1 MSARSHLVSSLRI
14 RGPLPLGLR
23 PGLRAGVL
31 FMCSLLVIGAAV
43 AVSANVSD
51 HLAAAAIDEAVGSTE
66 AVVRG
71 FVDPMIGSGGLAKL
85 TSGEAVAIDDELE
98 RLVASGKI
106 LRIKVWAA
114 DGTVIASDLPA
125 LRGRQFEVDE
135 DLADVM
141 HGDVVTGITDADDEE
156 NVFEHGLADRF
167 LEMYLPIRVPG
178 QADPVGVY
186 EIYQDAAPIEAQID
200 QTRRDVLV
208 IVGSMGAVLLVLLFA
223 AFSGAS
229 RLLARQNRDLR
240 RSEER
245 FRSLVQNS
253 IDVQLIVNA
262 DGTITYESA
271 AVERVLGYR
280 AEERIGRNAL
290 DILHPDDRP
299 WAQQMMTD
307 VARLPASQV
316 AAEVRVRHADGSWLV
331 IEAVAKN
338 LLDDPAV
345 GGIVVNYRDVTGR
358 KSLEDELKRQA
369 FHDSLT
375 GLANRALFA
384 DRLQHAISRAER
396 SPTGLAVLF
405 LDLDDFKTVNDSLG
419 HSEGDLLLVAVADRL
434 RASLRASDTIA
445 RMGGDEFAILIED
458 PVDGETPMDVGRRML
473 ARLEPPFVHSGK
485 ELFVRASIG
494 IATTRSRDHT
504 ADEVLRNADVAM
516 YTAKTNGKNRLE
528 VFEPGMHTA
537 ALTRLALK
545 GDLERAL
552 ERGEFTLVYQPIVRL
567 AGGRLSGVEALLR
580 WQHRDRG
587 TVGPT
592 EFIPVAEET
601 GVILP
606 LGRWVLE
613 RACTQAAAWN
623 AISPHPITMSVNV
636 SGRQL
641 QHPAFA
647 ADVAAVLTSTGL
659 APQLLTLELTE
670 SVLMQDAE
678 AATALLVELKSLG
691 VRLAIDDFGTG
702 YSSLNY
708 LRRFPIDELKI
719 DRSFVA
725 SLDDGP
731 TQSAVV
737 LSILRLGETLRLETV
752 AEGIEEASQLAA
764 LRDLGADL
772 GQGYLFARPL
782 DAVAVTDLIVADAPL
797 CEPAPTGEPAP
808 RAGIAEPPA
817 ARHIA

>member
-1 MSARSHLVSSLRI
+1 MR
-14 RGPLPLGLR
+14 LPNPSPNVR

-31 FMCSLLVIGAAV
+31 FMCLLLVVGAAV

-51 HLAAAAIDEAVGSTE
+51 HLSRAAVDEAVASTE

-71 FVDPMIGSGGLAKL
+71 FVDPMIGGDGLANL
-85 TSGEAVAIDDELE
+85 TSGEATAIDGELE
-98 RLVASGKI
+98 HLVASGKI
-106 LRIKVWAA
+106 LRIKVWAP
-114 DGTVIASDLPA
+114 DGTVVASDLPA
-125 LRGRQFEVDE
+125 LRGRSFPVDD
-135 DLADVM
+135 DLEEALD
-141 HGDVVTGITDADDEE
+141 GSIETGISDGTAEE
-156 NVFEHGLADRF
+156 NVFEQGLADRF
-167 LEMYLPIRVPG
+167 LEMYLPIRLPG
-178 QADPVGVY
+178 SGEVVGVY
-186 EIYQDAAPIEAQID
+186 EIYQDAASIEAHID

-208 IVGSMGAVLLVLLFA
+208 IVGAMAAGLLLLLFA

-229 RLLARQNRDLR
+229 RLLARQNRELR

-245 FRSLVQNS
+245 FQSLVRNS
-253 IDVQLIVNA
+253 IDVQLIA
-262 DGTITYESA
+262 DAGGRITYESA
-271 AVERVLGYR
+271 AVERVRGYR
-280 AEERIGRNAL
+280 PEERIGRNIL
-290 DILHPDDRP
+290 DDVHPDDRE
-299 WAQQMMTD
+299 WAAQMVRD
-307 VARLPASQV
+307 VARLPGAQV

-345 GGIVVNYRDVTGR
+345 GGVVVNYRDVTAR

-396 SPTGLAVLF
+396 TPTELAVLF
-405 LDLDDFKTVNDSLG
+405 VDLDDFKTVNDSLG
-419 HSEGDLLLVAVADRL
+419 HSEGDLLLIAVADRL
-434 RASLRASDTIA
+434 RAGVRAGDTIA

-458 PVDGETPMDVGRRML
+458 PIAGETPVDVGLRML
-473 ARLEPPFVHSGK
+473 AQLEPPFAHGGK
-485 ELFVRASIG
+485 EIFVHASIG
-494 IATTRSRDHT
+494 VATTRSRDHT

-516 YTAKTNGKNRLE
+516 YTAKSNGKNRLE

-537 ALTRLALK
+537 ALTRQALK

-552 ERGEFTLVYQPIVRL
+552 ERGEFRLLYQPIVRL
-567 AGGRLSGVEALLR
+567 GGGRLSGVEALLR

-587 TVGPT
+587 TVAPAD
-592 EFIPVAEET
+592 FIPVAEET
-601 GVILP
+601 GLILP

-613 RACTQAAAWN
+613 HACAQAAAWN
-623 AISPHPITMSVNV
+623 AISSHAITMSVNV

-641 QHPAFA
+641 QQPAFA
-647 ADVAAVLTSTGL
+647 AEVAEVLASTGL
-659 APQLLTLELTE
+659 APELLTLELTE

-678 AATALLVELKSLG
+678 AAIAMLVDLKSLG

-737 LSILRLGETLRLETV
+737 LSILRLGETLHLETV
-752 AEGIEEASQLAA
+752 AEGIEEPSQLAV

-782 DAVAVTDLIVADAPL
+782 DVGAMTDLIESDAPL
-797 CEPAPTGEPAP
+797 GEPAVEVDG
-808 RAGIAEPPA
+808 RQPP

>member
-1 MSARSHLVSSLRI
+1 MR
-14 RGPLPLGLR
+14 LPFPPPNVR

-31 FMCSLLVIGAAV
+31 ATCSLLVVGAAV

-51 HLAAAAIDEAVGSTE
+51 HLSRAAVDEAVASTE

-71 FVDPMIGSGGLAKL
+71 FVDPMIGAAGLANL
-85 TSGEAVAIDDELE
+85 TSGEATAIDGELQH
-98 RLVASGKI
+98 LVASGKI
-106 LRIKVWAA
+106 LRIKVWAP
-114 DGTVIASDLPA
+114 DGTVVASDLPA
-125 LRGRQFEVDE
+125 LRNMKFPVDD
-135 DLADVM
+135 DLGEALEGTVE
-141 HGDVVTGITDADDEE
+141 TGFSDATAEE
-156 NVFEHGLADRF
+156 NVFEKGLADQF
-167 LEMYLPIRVPG
+167 LEMYLPIRLAGSTDVIG
-178 QADPVGVY
+178 AY
-186 EIYQDAAPIEAQID
+186 EIYQDAAPILSHID
-200 QTRRDVLV
+200 ATRRDVLV
-208 IVGSMGAVLLVLLFA
+208 IVGAMAAGLLLVLFG

-229 RLLARQNRDLR
+229 RLLARQNRELR

-245 FRSLVQNS
+245 FQSLVRNS
-253 IDVQLIVNA
+253 IDVQLIA
-262 DGTITYESA
+262 DANGRITYESA
-271 AVERVLGYR
+271 AVERVRGYR
-280 AEERIGRNAL
+280 PQERIGRHIL
-290 DILHPDDRP
+290 DDVHPDDRE
-299 WAQQMMTD
+299 WAASMVRD
-307 VARLPASQV
+307 VARNPGSQV
-316 AAEVRVRHADGSWLV
+316 ATEVRVRHADGSWLV

-338 LLDDPAV
+338 LIDDPAV
-345 GGIVVNYRDVTGR
+345 GGVVVNYRDVTAR

-396 SPTGLAVLF
+396 TPTALAVLF
-405 LDLDDFKTVNDSLG
+405 IDLDDFKTVNDSLG
-419 HSEGDLLLVAVADRL
+419 HSEGDLLLIAVSDRL
-434 RASLRASDTIA
+434 RAGVRAGDTIA
-445 RMGGDEFAILIED
+445 RMGGDEFAVLVED
-458 PVDGETPMDVGRRML
+458 QVDGETPVDVGRRL
-473 ARLEPPFVHSGK
+473 LEQLEAPFVHGGK

-494 IATTRSRDHT
+494 IATTRSQDHT

-516 YTAKTNGKNRLE
+516 YTAKSKGKNRLE

-567 AGGRLSGVEALLR
+567 GGGRLSGVEALLR

-587 TVGPT
+587 TVAPAD
-592 EFIPVAEET
+592 FIPVAEET
-601 GVILP
+601 GLILP

-613 RACTQAAAWN
+613 HACAQAAAWN
-623 AISPHPITMSVNV
+623 AISPKPITISVNV

-641 QHPAFA
+641 QQPTFSSE
-647 ADVAAVLTSTGL
+647 VSAVLAATGL
-659 APQLLTLELTE
+659 APELLTLELTE

-678 AATALLVELKSLG
+678 AAIAMLSELKSLG

-737 LSILRLGETLRLETV
+737 LSILRLSETLHLETV
-752 AEGIEEASQLAA
+752 AEGIEEPSQLAV

-782 DAVAVTDLIVADAPL
+782 DVGAVTTLIEADEPLGEAPVVD
-797 CEPAPTGEPAP
+797 GRQP
-808 RAGIAEPPA
+808 R

>member
-1 MSARSHLVSSLRI
+1 MNH
-14 RGPLPLGLR
+14 PTLPPVAR

-31 FMCSLLVIGAAV
+31 LMCSILVVGAAV
-43 AVSANVSD
+43 AVSTNVSD
-51 HLAAAAIDEAVGSTE
+51 HLSKAAVDEAVASTE

-71 FVDPMIGSGGLAKL
+71 FVDPMVNG
-85 TSGEAVAIDDELE
+85 TSLSTVSTGEMANINAELE
-98 RLVASGKI
+98 HLVASGKI
-106 LRIKVWAA
+106 LRIKIWAA
-114 DGTVIASDLPA
+114 DGTVVASDLPA
-125 LRGRQFEVDE
+125 LRGRKFDPDE
-135 DLADVM
+135 DLGEAMD
-141 HGDVVTGITDADDEE
+141 GEVVTGFSDADDAE

-167 LEMYLPIRVPG
+167 LEMYLPLQPAGASAPI
-178 QADPVGVY
+178 GVY
-186 EIYQDAAPIEAQID
+186 EIYQDAGPIEAQIG
-200 QTRRDVLV
+200 QTRRDVLL
-208 IVGSMGAVLLVLLFA
+208 IVGALGVALLLLVFA
-223 AFSGAS
+223 AFSGTS
-229 RLLARQNRDLR
+229 KLMARQNRELR

-245 FRSLVQNS
+245 FRSLVRNS
-253 IDVQLIVNA
+253 SDVQLIA
-262 DGTITYESA
+262 DGDGRITYESA
-271 AVERVLGYR
+271 AVERVRGFKPEDR
-280 AEERIGRNAL
+280 VGRHVLN
-290 DILHPDDRP
+290 DIHPDDRE
-299 WAQQMMTD
+299 WAAQLVQD
-307 VARLPASQV
+307 VGRTPGAQV
-316 AAEVRVRHADGSWLV
+316 TAELRVRHADGSWLV

-338 LLDDPAV
+338 LIDDPAV
-345 GGIVVNYRDVTGR
+345 GGVVVNYRDITTR

-384 DRLQHAISRAER
+384 DRLGHAISRAER
-396 SPTGLAVLF
+396 SPTQLAVLF
-405 LDLDDFKTVNDSLG
+405 VDLDDFKTVNDSLG
-419 HSEGDLLLVAVADRL
+419 HSEGDQLLIAVADRL
-434 RASLRASDTIA
+434 RAGVRAGDTIA

-458 PVDGETPMDVGRRML
+458 PSEDETPVEVGRRLLTQL
-473 ARLEPPFVHSGK
+473 APPFVHGGK

-494 IATTRSRDHT
+494 IATTRSRNHT

-516 YTAKTNGKNRLE
+516 YTAKSRGKNRLE

-537 ALTRLALK
+537 ALNRLALK

-552 ERGEFTLVYQPIVRL
+552 ERGEFALVYQPIVRL
-567 AGGRLSGVEALLR
+567 GGGRLSGVEALLR

-601 GVILP
+601 GLILP

-613 RACTQAAAWN
+613 QACAQAAAWN
-623 AISPHPITMSVNV
+623 LISTEPVTMSVNV

-641 QHPAFA
+641 QQPAFPAEVSSVLA
-647 ADVAAVLTSTGL
+647 ATGL
-659 APQLLTLELTE
+659 PPGLLTLELTE

-678 AATALLVELKSLG
+678 AATAMLVDLKRLG

-719 DRSFVA
+719 DRSFVS

-737 LSILRLGETLRLETV
+737 LSILRLSETLHLETV
-752 AEGIEEASQLAA
+752 AEGIEEPSQLAV

-772 GQGYLFARPL
+772 GQGYFFARPL
-782 DAVAVTDLIVADAPL
+782 DVDAVTALIKANAPL
-797 CEPAPTGEPAP
+797 GESTPDSDS
-808 RAGIAEPPA
+808 A
-817 ARHIA
+817 ARRIA

>member
-1 MSARSHLVSSLRI
+1 
-14 RGPLPLGLR
+14 
-23 PGLRAGVL
+23 
-31 FMCSLLVIGAAV
+31 MCSLLVVGAAV

-51 HLAAAAIDEAVGSTE
+51 HLASAAVDEAVASTE

-71 FVDPMIGSGGLAKL
+71 FVDPMIGGAGVAKL
-85 TSGEAVAIDDELE
+85 TSGEALAIDDELE

-114 DGTVIASDLPA
+114 DGTVVASDLPA
-125 LRGRQFEVDE
+125 LRGRNFPVDDDLTEAFEGN
-135 DLADVM
+135 LQ
-141 HGDVVTGITDADDEE
+141 TGFSDATAEE
-156 NVFEHGLADRF
+156 NVFEQGLADRF
-167 LEMYLPIRVPG
+167 LEMYLPIRLPG
-178 QADPVGVY
+178 SSAVVGVY
-186 EIYQDAAPIEAQID
+186 EIYQDAASIEGQID
-200 QTRRDVLV
+200 ATRRDVLV
-208 IVGSMGAVLLVLLFA
+208 IVGAMGVALLLLLFA

-229 RLLARQNRDLR
+229 RLLARQNRELR

-253 IDVQLIVNA
+253 IDVQLITDA
-262 DGTITYESA
+262 EGRITYESA
-271 AVERVLGYR
+271 AVERVLGYQI
-280 AEERIGRNAL
+280 EDRIGRNAL
-290 DILHPDDRP
+290 DILHPDDRV
-299 WAQQMMTD
+299 WAQQMFRD
-307 VARLPASQV
+307 VARLPTSQV
-316 AAEVRVRHADGSWLV
+316 AAELRLRHADGSWLV

-345 GGIVVNYRDVTGR
+345 GGIVVNYRDVTSR

-384 DRLQHAISRAER
+384 DRLQHAISRSER
-396 SPTGLAVLF
+396 APTALAVLF
-405 LDLDDFKTVNDSLG
+405 VDLDDFKTVNDSLG
-419 HSEGDLLLVAVADRL
+419 HSEGDLLLIAVAERL
-434 RASLRASDTIA
+434 RAGVRAGDTIA

-458 PVDGETPMDVGRRML
+458 PADGETPVDVGLRLL
-473 ARLEPPFVHSGK
+473 AQLEPPFVNGGK
-485 ELFVRASIG
+485 ELFVRASVG
-494 IATTRSRDHT
+494 IATTRSREHT
-504 ADEVLRNADVAM
+504 ADELLRNADVAM
-516 YTAKTNGKNRLE
+516 YTAKSNGKNRIE
-528 VFEPGMHTA
+528 IFEPGMHDA
-537 ALTRLALK
+537 ALFRLALK

-567 AGGRLSGVEALLR
+567 GGGRLSGVEALLR

-587 TVGPT
+587 TVGPAD
-592 EFIPVAEET
+592 FIPVAEET
-601 GVILP
+601 GLILP

-613 RACTQAAAWN
+613 QACAQAAAWN
-623 AISPHPITMSVNV
+623 AISSQPMTMSVNV

-641 QHPAFA
+641 QQPAFA
-647 ADVAAVLTSTGL
+647 SEVASVLESTGL
-659 APQLLTLELTE
+659 APELLTLELTE

-678 AATALLVELKSLG
+678 AATAMLVDLKTLG

-737 LSILRLGETLRLETV
+737 LSILRLSETLQLETV
-752 AEGIEEASQLAA
+752 AEGIEEPSQLAV
-764 LRDLGADL
+764 LRELGADL

-782 DAVAVTDLIVADAPL
+782 DVDAVTALIEADAPL
-797 CEPAPTGEPAP
+797 GESAADGQ
-808 RAGIAEPPA
+808 RDQPP

>member
-1 MSARSHLVSSLRI
+1 MR
-14 RGPLPLGLR
+14 LPSPSPNVR

-31 FMCSLLVIGAAV
+31 FVCLLLVVGAAV

-51 HLAAAAIDEAVGSTE
+51 HLARAAIDEAVASTE

-71 FVDPMIGSGGLAKL
+71 FVDPMIGNAGLTKL
-85 TSGEAVAIDDELE
+85 TTGQASAIDGELE
-98 RLVASGKI
+98 HLVASGNI
-106 LRIKVWAA
+106 LRIKLWAP
-114 DGTVIASDLPA
+114 DGTVVASDLAA
-125 LRGRQFEVDE
+125 LRGRSFPVDD
-135 DLADVM
+135 DLGEALE
-141 HGDVVTGITDADDEE
+141 GNIETGFSDGAAGE
-156 NVFEHGLADRF
+156 NVFEQGLADQF
-167 LEMYLPIRVPG
+167 LEMYLPIRLPG
-178 QADPVGVY
+178 SSEVVGVY
-186 EIYQDAAPIEAQID
+186 EIYQDAAPILGHID

-208 IVGSMGAVLLVLLFA
+208 IVGTMAAGLLLLLFA

-229 RLLARQNRDLR
+229 RLLARQNRELR

-253 IDVQLIVNA
+253 SDVQLIANA
-262 DGTITYESA
+262 DGKITYETA

-280 AEERIGRNAL
+280 AEDRIGRNAL
-290 DILHPDDRP
+290 DDLHPDDQA
-299 WAQQMMTD
+299 WAGQLLGD
-307 VARLPASQV
+307 LARVPGSQV
-316 AAEVRVRHADGSWLV
+316 AAEVRVRHADGSWIV
-331 IEAVAKN
+331 IEAVGKN
-338 LLDDPAV
+338 LVDDQAV
-345 GGIVVNYRDVTGR
+345 GGIVINYRDVTGR

-396 SPTGLAVLF
+396 SPTALAVLF
-405 LDLDDFKTVNDSLG
+405 VDLDDFKTVNDSLG
-419 HSEGDLLLVAVADRL
+419 HSEGDLLLIAVADRL
-434 RASLRASDTIA
+434 RAGLRASDTIA

-473 ARLEPPFVHSGK
+473 AHLEPPFVHGAK

-516 YTAKTNGKNRLE
+516 YTAKSNGKNRLE
-528 VFEPGMHTA
+528 VFEPGMHSA
-537 ALTRLALK
+537 ALARLALK

-567 AGGRLSGVEALLR
+567 GVGRLSGVEALLR

-587 TVGPT
+587 TVGPA

-601 GVILP
+601 GLIVP
-606 LGRWVLE
+606 LGRWVLQ
-613 RACTQAAAWN
+613 RACAQAAAWN
-623 AISPHPITMSVNV
+623 AIAPHPITMSVNV

-641 QHPAFA
+641 QQPAF
-647 ADVAAVLTSTGL
+647 VAEVAQVLASTGL
-659 APQLLTLELTE
+659 APELLTLELTE

-678 AATALLVELKSLG
+678 AATVMLADLKSLG

-725 SLDDGP
+725 SLDEGP
-731 TQSAVV
+731 AQAAVV
-737 LSILRLGETLRLETV
+737 LSILRLSETLHLETV
-752 AEGIEEASQLAA
+752 AEGIEEPSQLAA

-782 DAVAVTDLIVADAPL
+782 DVSAITALIEADAPL
-797 CEPAPTGEPAP
+797 GDSAVEVDG
-808 RAGIAEPPA
+808 RQPP

>member
-1 MSARSHLVSSLRI
+1 MILMS
-14 RGPLPLGLR
+14 
-23 PGLRAGVL
+23 
-31 FMCSLLVIGAAV
+31 SLLVVGAAL

-51 HLAAAAIDEAVGSTE
+51 HLAAAAVDEAVASTE
-66 AVVRG
+66 AVVSG
-71 FVDPMIGSGGLAKL
+71 FVDPMIGAPAL
-85 TSGEAVAIDDELE
+85 TDLSAAQAGAIDGELE

-106 LRIKVWAA
+106 LRIKVWTP
-114 DGTVIASDLPA
+114 DGTVVASDLPA
-125 LRGRQFEVDE
+125 LRGRKFEPDD
-135 DLADVM
+135 DLAEVM
-141 HGDVVTGITDADDEE
+141 EGEVVTGFTDADDEE

-167 LEMYLPIRVPG
+167 LEMYLPIRVAGKANPI
-178 QADPVGVY
+178 GVY
-186 EIYQDAAPIEAQID
+186 EIYQDAGPIEAQID

-208 IVGSMGAVLLVLLFA
+208 IVGAMGAALLLVLFA

-229 RLLARQNRDLR
+229 RLLARQNRELR

-245 FRSLVQNS
+245 FRSLVRNS
-253 IDVQLIVNA
+253 IDVQLITTA
-262 DGTITYESA
+262 DGRITYESA
-271 AVERVLGYR
+271 AVERVLGHR
-280 AEERIGRNAL
+280 VEDRLGRNAL
-290 DILHPDDRP
+290 DDLHPDDRV
-299 WAQQMMTD
+299 WAEQMLGD

-316 AAEVRVRHADGSWLV
+316 SAEVRVRHADGSWLV

-338 LLDDPAV
+338 LLQDPAV

-384 DRLQHAISRAER
+384 DRLQHASSRAER
-396 SPTGLAVLF
+396 APTTLAVLF
-405 LDLDDFKTVNDSLG
+405 VDLDDFKTVNDSLG
-419 HSEGDLLLVAVADRL
+419 HSEGDLLLTEVAERL
-434 RASLRASDTIA
+434 RAAVRAGDTIA

-458 PVDGETPMDVGRRML
+458 PVEGETPVDVGRRLL
-473 ARLEPPFVHSGK
+473 AQLEAPFVHGAK

-494 IATTRSRDHT
+494 IAVTRGRDHT
-504 ADEVLRNADVAM
+504 PEEVLRNADVAM
-516 YTAKTNGKNRLE
+516 YTAKSNGKNRLE

-552 ERGEFTLVYQPIVRL
+552 ERNEFTLVYQPIVRL
-567 AGGRLSGVEALLR
+567 GEGRITGVEALIR
-580 WQHRDRG
+580 WQHRERG
-587 TVGPT
+587 LVGPT
-592 EFIPVAEET
+592 DFIPVAEET
-601 GVILP
+601 GLILP

-613 RACTQAAAWN
+613 QACAQAATWN
-623 AISPHPITMSVNV
+623 AMSPEPITMSVNV

-641 QHPAFA
+641 QQPAFPA
-647 ADVAAVLTSTGL
+647 EVAAVLASTRL
-659 APQLLTLELTE
+659 KPELLTLELTE

-678 AATALLVELKSLG
+678 AATAMLVELKNLG

-719 DRSFVA
+719 DRSFVS

-737 LSILRLGETLRLETV
+737 LSILRLSETLHLETV
-752 AEGIEEASQLAA
+752 AEGIEEPSQLAA
-764 LRDLGADL
+764 LRELGADL

-782 DAVAVTDLIVADAPL
+782 DPPAMTKLITANAPL
-797 CEPAPTGEPAP
+797 VAATGDAAPAGQ
-808 RAGIAEPPA
+808 RARVRRIA
-817 ARHIA
+817 